1 MLEHSF
7 FAKLA
12 VKYPLIFSFVFT
24 LMIAIVQVL
33 INVAYENY
41 PRAMIFSHLTNI
53 VTDIV
58 NPIISIM
65 LLLAIIELKR
75 TVL

>member
-7 FAKLA
+7 FARLA
-12 VKYPLIFSFVFT
+12 YKYPLIFSFVFT

-33 INVAYENY
+33 INIAYENY
-41 PRAMIFSHLTNI
+41 PKVMILSHLTNI

-58 NPIISIM
+58 NPIISI
-65 LLLAIIELKR
+65 LLFLSILELKR
-75 TVL
+75 TQF